1 MRILF
6 AVDDQT
12 YSASIVM
19 EAAKLSANVWADITI
34 LSVQSSADELDEN
47 CADMLREYKTKF
59 LNHFDGEGFPY
70 YKPLEKEEFE
80 KVGDGWQGKQ
90 NRGDGSKLCSLKIRC
105 GDTIKEIINEAKD
118 QDFDLI
124 ILGCS
129 KPDCQ
134 WKGEV
139 FNLPQK
145 VAQEAGCSVLVI
157 KNIRPTRDI
166 IGCLD
171 QSQISQ
177 ESLEMINQLVTLHQA
192 DLKIIGLTSSRG
204 LSGKGDVEAK
214 IGDIFNYYVAR
225 EINVWITLVEKQDLE
240 DFVAKASRE
249 GIMAVWMGKKSIFEK
264 LFSQNLVEKLVNTS
278 QSSVLILR

>member
-6 AVDDQT
+6 AVDDQN
-12 YSASIVM
+12 YSASIIL

-34 LSVQSSADELDEN
+34 LSVQSSDNQLDEKR
-47 CADMLREYKTKF
+47 ADMLREYKKRF
-59 LNHFDGEGFPY
+59 LDHFDGEGFPY
-70 YKPLEKEEFE
+70 YKPSIKEEFE
-80 KVGDGWQGKQ
+80 MVNDGWLGDQ
-90 NRGDGSKLCSLKIRC
+90 NRGDGSKLCSIKIRG
-105 GDTIKEIINEAKD
+105 GDTFREIINEARD
-118 QDFDLI
+118 LDFDLI
-124 ILGCS
+124 ILGGS
-129 KPDCQ
+129 SPDCQ

-157 KNIRPTRDI
+157 KKIREANNI

-192 DLKIIGLTSSRG
+192 DLKIIGLKGPKG

-214 IGDIFNYYVAR
+214 IGDIFNYYTAR
-225 EINVWITLVEKQDLE
+225 DINVWITLVEKQDLE